1 MKVFS
6 KKLNV
11 IASDTNLYIKN
22 FLLKQEKNS
31 YLITPMKY
39 GILSGGKRLRSAILI
54 NFGKI
59 FNINY
64 KNLIII
70 GAAVECIHSYSL
82 IHDDL
87 PCMDNDDLRRG
98 KQSTHKKFGEST
110 AILAG
115 NSLLTMAFEILSN
128 RDLKLSNKTKL
139 ELIKSLSNC
148 SGHSGI
154 AGGQYYDLHFEK
166 KKISKKNVVKMQI
179 KKTARLFGF
188 CCESIGIISNKNKKE
203 INSYKELGE
212 DIGLLFQIKDDL
224 IDYTGKSKIVG
235 KTTKLDK
242 KKGKANLVNLIGY
255 KKTLTFAKNLKKKID
270 KKIKKYGNKADDLL
284 DSVSFVLN
292 REY

>member
-166 KKISKKNVVKMQI
+166 KKISKKM
-179 KKTARLFGF
+179 
-188 CCESIGIISNKNKKE
+188 
-203 INSYKELGE
+203 
-212 DIGLLFQIKDDL
+212 
-224 IDYTGKSKIVG
+224 
-235 KTTKLDK
+235 
-242 KKGKANLVNLIGY
+242 
-255 KKTLTFAKNLKKKID
+255 
-270 KKIKKYGNKADDLL
+270 
-284 DSVSFVLN
+284 
-292 REY
+292 

>member
-1 MKVFS
+1 MRAFS

-11 IASDTNLYIKN
+11 IARDTNLYIKN

-39 GILSGGKRLRSAILI
+39 GVLSGGKGLRSAILI

-154 AGGQYYDLHFEK
+154 AGGQYYDLDFEK
-166 KKISKKNVVKMQI
+166 KKISKKNIVKMQI
-179 KKTARLFGF
+179 KKTAKLFGF
-188 CCESIGIISNKNKKE
+188 CCESIGIISNKNKRE
-203 INSYKELGE
+203 RNSYKELGE
-212 DIGLLFQIKDDL
+212 NIGLLFQIKDDL